1 MDGAIDY
8 SLSGLWWRLYGGGE
22 SACAY
27 VVDARVCAGYSVHV
41 TVLFPHCLQRTWRL
55 YILQPLECAAPIV
68 KALVSF

>member
-1 MDGAIDY
+1 MDGATDY

-41 TVLFPHCLQRTWRL
+41 TAFPALS
-55 YILQPLECAAPIV
+55 AGNM
-68 KALVSF
+68 ALVHSSAFRVCCSH